1 MHKFII
7 IIAGLLFLSSC
18 KVFKPATD
26 SRPVDK
32 TNRETLPVS
41 TTKENVAKEDEAP
54 VVKKR
59 AKKNINY
66 DPVSKSLILP
76 ASNTESV
83 SLLQMKYNQLL
94 DQEVETMLNEPLFRF
109 IDDWWGTPYHMGG
122 LTKNGVDCSGFVFT
136 CFITVY
142 KIELPRTAYEQRQT
156 CEKISKADLQEG
168 DLVFFNTRGGTSH
181 VGIYL
186 SNNKFVHAS
195 TSGGVMI
202 SDLNEEY
209 WSKKYLASGRVPSRI
224 SH

>member
-1 MHKFII
+1 MQRFII
-7 IIAGLLFLSSC
+7 IIAGLLLFSSC
-18 KVFKPATD
+18 KVFKPAVD
-26 SRPVDK
+26 SRSVDK

-41 TTKENVAKEDEAP
+41 TAKETVAKEEEAP

-66 DPVSKSLILP
+66 NSSGKPVILP

-83 SLLQMKYNQLL
+83 SMLQMKYNQLL
-94 DQEVETMLNEPLFRF
+94 DQEVETTLNEPLYRF
-109 IDDWWGTPYHMGG
+109 IDDWWGTPYRMGG
-122 LTKNGVDCSGFVFT
+122 LTKNGIDCSGFVFT
-136 CFITVY
+136 CFISVY

-209 WSKKYLASGRVPSRI
+209 WSKKYLASGRVPSRS